1 VGLGTMTE
9 KDTFG
14 EKLHDKEKADE
25 DLYFAERDRELIA
38 KQKARIAEE
47 TAARQSESAHMRCP
61 KCGEHLSAETLH
73 GLHVEVCATCQGVWL
88 HHRPELE
95 QLVRREEGGWL
106 TRCLERIR
114 GR

>member
-1 VGLGTMTE
+1 MTE

-14 EKLHDKEKADE
+14 DKLRDKEKADE

-38 KQKARIAEE
+38 KRKAPIAEE
-47 TAARQSESAHMRCP
+47 TEASQSESAHMRCP
-61 KCGEHLSAETLH
+61 KCGERLSADTLH
-73 GLHVEVCATCQGVWL
+73 GIHVEVCATCHGVWL
-88 HHRPELE
+88 DRPELE

-106 TRCLERIR
+106 TRYLERIR